1 MRSWDSLRSA
11 MVFGAL
17 VARERVSAIKIDTLI
32 TRAVAASVTLARNLH
47 ALVIQLG
54 QICLPAEL
62 RVPEHIGKLV
72 CATIY
77 LNSKWL
83 HQEHGR
89 NP

>member
-1 MRSWDSLRSA
+1 MG
-11 MVFGAL
+11 FGAL
-17 VARERVSAIKIDTLI
+17 AARERVSAIKIDTLTHDYSRRCRKRNGI
-32 TRAVAASVTLARNLH
+32 VTLARNLH

-54 QICLPAEL
+54 QICLPVEL
-62 RVPEHIGKLV
+62 RVPGHIGELV

-77 LNSKWL
+77 LNSKRL